1 MSTGEARYILAPT
14 AFGAMTEAQA
24 LTDTL
29 ADNLAVLNQD
39 TANGRPELVE
49 IFSELVNNA
58 AEHGDDGSGSASA
71 IAHVRFI
78 PHRRGEAFDVVVVDE
93 GPGIRETLA
102 RNPGLIVPD
111 TDADAILLATQE
123 LRYGRPHPGH
133 RTLDDR
139 DGDAQAGP
147 EALDPLVRGT
157 VYHVR
162 RQRVRDPGDRAPAGR
177 GGQVDHPGVS
187 GAALETTLAK
197 HPLTSSR

>member
-29 ADNLAVLNQD
+29 AVFNQD

-58 AEHGDDGSGSASA
+58 AEHGMTEAGAQS
-71 IAHVRFI
+71 HVRFI

-123 LRYGRPHPGH
+123 LRYGRPHQGIGLWMTATEMRKPGRKMLIH
-133 RTLDDR
+133 SGSGLLTMYGVNESEIR
-139 DGDAQAGP
+139 
-147 EALDPLVRGT
+147 EIE
-157 VYHVR
+157 R
-162 RQRVRDPGDRAPAGR
+162 RQGVVVRLTIPA
-177 GGQVDHPGVS
+177 
-187 GAALETTLAK
+187 
-197 HPLTSSR
+197 